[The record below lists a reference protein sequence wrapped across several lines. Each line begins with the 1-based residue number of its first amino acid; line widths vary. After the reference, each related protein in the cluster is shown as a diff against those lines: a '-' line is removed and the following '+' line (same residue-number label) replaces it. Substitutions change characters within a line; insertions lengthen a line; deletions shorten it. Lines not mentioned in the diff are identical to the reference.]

1 MTTIT
6 VQRVDGAFSPQDK
19 RLGLQ
24 RGLYS
29 RGLAQQMVWLSGL
42 LPYEHCV
49 EVFKRIGGSG
59 LNASSVWRQTQ
70 TQGTR
75 LLAQAQHE
83 QGQVN
88 PERLQVAPAWADHAT
103 VKGVSMDG
111 GMVNIRQQGW
121 KEMKVGAIYDVVLR
135 LEYDKH
141 SDEYAEFAH
150 ADNLAYTAVLGDV
163 AAFAPALWALAV
175 HQQVPTADTSSV
187 TSDGAEWIWNLAAD
201 LFPDSCQ
208 IVDYFHALQH
218 LALAAAALF
227 PDKPTHAQRWYADR
241 QDDLFL
247 GNIAAITTPLDHAG
261 LLEFSHYFHSHQR
274 RMQYQQFREDG
285 FPIGSGSVES
295 TVKQFKA
302 RLSGPGMRWNP
313 DAAQRMLLIRAAVL
327 DGSFDERWQCA
338 A

>member
-1 MTTIT
+1 
-6 VQRVDGAFSPQDK
+6 VRRVGAAFFPQDK
-19 RLGLQ
+19 HLDIQG
-24 RGLYS
+24 GLYS
-29 RGLAQQMVWLSGL
+29 RGLSQQMVWLSGL
-42 LPYEHCV
+42 LPYERCV
-49 EVFKRIGGSG
+49 EVLRRIGGYR

-70 TQGTR
+70 IQGAKM
-75 LLAQAQHE
+75 LVQAQQAQA
-83 QGQVN
+83 QVN
-88 PERLQVAPAWADHAT
+88 PERLQVAPAWADHER
-103 VKGVSMDG
+103 VKGVSLDG

-121 KEMKVGAIYDVVLR
+121 KEMKVGAIYDVGLR
-135 LEYDKH
+135 LEYDKRT
-141 SDEYAEFAH
+141 DEYAEFAH

-175 HQQVPTADTSSV
+175 QEHVPTAHTSSV
-187 TSDGAEWIWNLAAD
+187 TSDGADWIWNLADD

-227 PDKPTHAQRWYADR
+227 PDQPAQAERWYADR

-247 GNIAAITTPLDHAG
+247 GHIAAITIPLDQAG
-261 LLEFSHYFHSHQR
+261 LPEFSHYFHNHQR

-285 FPIGSGSVES
+285 FPISSGSVES
-295 TVKQFKA
+295 TVKQFKT
-302 RLSGPGMRWNP
+302 RLSGPGMRWNL

-327 DGSFDERWQCA
+327 DGSFDERCLSA